1 MIREWKG
8 DFHGLLARFDSDGNG
23 ELDEREWN
31 RVRLAA
37 RLEAEDRHRAS
48 SAAPTRHRLGKPGE
62 AHPFILSS
70 QGEDDLAV
78 QLRRQAAGAALL
90 CLGSALLGGLAVQP
104 PVLIR
109 AVRCWWP
116 GSGVAP
122 A

>member
-48 SAAPTRHRLGKPGE
+48 SAAPTRHRLGKPGRRI
-62 AHPFILSS
+62 PSFSS

-78 QLRRQAAGAALL
+78 QLRRQAAGEPRCSAWAARYWRAGCSAACSDQGRSLL
-90 CLGSALLGGLAVQP
+90 
-104 PVLIR
+104 
-109 AVRCWWP
+109 
-116 GSGVAP
+116 VA
-122 A
+122 

>member
-62 AHPFILSS
+62 VHPFILSS

-90 CLGSALLGGLAVQP
+90 CLGSALLAGWLFSR
-104 PVLIR
+104 LF
-109 AVRCWWP
+109 
-116 GSGVAP
+116 
-122 A
+122 